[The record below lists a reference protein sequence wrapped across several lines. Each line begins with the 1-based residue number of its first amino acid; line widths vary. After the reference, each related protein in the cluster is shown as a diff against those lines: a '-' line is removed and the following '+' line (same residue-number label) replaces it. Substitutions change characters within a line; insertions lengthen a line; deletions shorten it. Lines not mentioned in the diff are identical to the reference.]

1 MFAERRHRAR
11 VALCCAALAAAL
23 ALAAHT
29 TPAPA
34 HGPAAGPRGNAS
46 SLYPGPSVSIMV
58 VGAGNVILA
67 QPEQIS
73 VAASAVSTSRGV
85 CGIAA
90 ATPLAA
96 LVDLRRVG
104 GPPFSIRDYGHC
116 TSSPRNSGQL
126 FVYSLDGE
134 TNHGQNGWEYKVDN
148 RSGTTGAGDTS
159 GPQGNGRLLANGA
172 TVLWFW
178 CQSFG
183 GGCQRTL
190 EVRAPASVSRAAAM
204 SVEVVGYDNDG
215 HAKPMPGARVSIGG
229 SSAVTGG
236 SGRATLRAP
245 TKSGV
250 VGVRASRPGSVPSFP
265 DVIQVR

>member
-1 MFAERRHRAR
+1 
-11 VALCCAALAAAL
+11 
-23 ALAAHT
+23 
-29 TPAPA
+29 
-34 HGPAAGPRGNAS
+34 
-46 SLYPGPSVSIMV
+46 MV

-73 VAASAVSTSRGV
+73 VAATAVSTSHGA

-116 TSSPRNSGQL
+116 TVSPRNSGQL

-134 TNHGQNGWEYKVDN
+134 TNHGQNGWEYKVN
-148 RSGTTGAGDTS
+148 TRSGTTGAGDTS
-159 GPQGNGRLLANGA
+159 GPQGNGRLLTNGA
-172 TVLWFW
+172 DVLWFW
-178 CQSFG
+178 CQSFA

-190 EVRAPASVSRAAAM
+190 EVKAPAGVSRG
-204 SVEVVGYDNDG
+204 SSIGVVVVGYDNDG
-215 HAKPMPGARVSIGG
+215 HAKPMSGARVSIAG
-229 SSAVTGG
+229 SSAVTGS

-245 TKSGV
+245 SKPGS